1 MKHGRDVEDIA
12 DLAMRLRASRRDGTP
27 VSAWLNQH
35 HQMLQSLV
43 PLGWTWD
50 QLAGAMNAAGIRYE
64 AGKLRPTGKVSR
76 GRWTG
81 EQLRNAVR
89 HTRTRVAERQAATQK
104 VLATKPV
111 RTLAPVM
118 PPSPQEA
125 VQRLAEGSKP
135 VVKVFG
141 AISAE
146 PAQPEAEPG
155 SIQRMVDEK
164 NARTQSIISRFLNR
178 RKDDGSQG

>member
-1 MKHGRDVEDIA
+1 VKHGRSAKDIA
-12 DLAMRLRASRRDGTP
+12 DLAARLRASRNAGTP
-27 VSAWLNQH
+27 ISVWLCQH
-35 HQMLQSLV
+35 YEKLQSLV

-50 QLAGAMNAAGIRYE
+50 QLAIAMNTAGIRFE
-64 AGKLRPTGKVSR
+64 AGKPRPAGGVSR

-81 EQLRNAVR
+81 RQLQNAVR
-89 HTRTRVAERQAATQK
+89 DTRTRAAKQRAAMQE
-104 VLATKPV
+104 VFATSPM

-118 PPSPQEA
+118 PPPPQEA
-125 VQRLAEGSKP
+125 IQRLAEGSKP
-135 VVKVFG
+135 VVRVFG

-155 SIQRMVDEK
+155 SIQQMVNEK
-164 NARTQSIISRFLNR
+164 NARAQSIINRFLNG